1 MKQLTLIVM
10 IVLLSLGAGA
20 RAELEAEF
28 KAVTRDGRQVLL
40 KSDHTWEFIQFVQ
53 GDPSTSAVLTVT
65 QVWDMQDACKI
76 QFRLQNNLGYKI
88 HALVPRFAI
97 LNKEGVI
104 YDTPSISFTSIMPTK
119 NEYTEIQISGV
130 GCHDMSQVK
139 LIDAARCRMGDLDQW
154 NEEEGECLSHIY
166 LEPSQEINISK

>member
-1 MKQLTLIVM
+1 M
-10 IVLLSLGAGA
+10 ILLLSLGADVQ
-20 RAELEAEF
+20 AELEPGI
-28 KAVTRDGRQVLL
+28 KAVTRGGSQVLL
-40 KSDHTWEFIQFVQ
+40 KSDHTWEFVQVVQ

-97 LNKEGVI
+97 VNKEGVI

-130 GCHDMSQVK
+130 GCHEMAQVK
-139 LIDAARCRMGDLDQW
+139 LIDAARCRMGELDQW
-154 NEEEGECLSHIY
+154 NEEDGECLRHIY
-166 LEPSQEINISK
+166 LEPSQEINVSK